1 MRLLFN
7 CKQAHQIVSEGLDRD
22 LRFSERARLKLHLSI
37 CDSCSNFYGQMRLL
51 RQAMRHFPLG
61 QDNPGEDKKP

>member
-22 LRFSERARLKLHLSI
+22 LSFSERARLKLHLSI
-37 CDSCSNFYGQMRLL
+37 CDSCTNFYGQMRLL
-51 RQAMRHFPLG
+51 RQAMHNLTLN
-61 QDNPGEDKKP
+61 QDNSDENRKP

>member
-22 LRFSERARLKLHLSI
+22 LSFSERARLKLHLSI
-37 CDSCSNFYGQMRLL
+37 CQSCSNFYGQMRLL
-51 RQAMRHFPLG
+51 RQAMQHFPLG
-61 QDNPGEDKKP
+61 QDDRDEDKKS